1 MSIAFWHFWW
11 FTSLQYTGS
20 SAGTYMKL
28 SGVAHSFL
36 LKIFRILADEM
47 LFVVAMGVHVV
58 SGSLTVVTERV
69 VTEWAQW
76 ASP

>member
-1 MSIAFWHFWW
+1 
-11 FTSLQYTGS
+11 
-20 SAGTYMKL
+20 MKL

>member
-1 MSIAFWHFWW
+1 M
-11 FTSLQYTGS
+11 LP
-20 SAGTYMKL
+20 L
-28 SGVAHSFL
+28 SVMVFL
-36 LKIFRILADEM
+36 ICSYEM
-47 LFVVAMGVHVV
+47 LQLVLFAVAMVVHVV